1 MSFYKVAVAF
11 VVVALGAAAVL
22 AFPSFSPEV
31 DASLEPSAVKA
42 NRVAAPEQTNPE
54 PVKLDQ
60 LQPEQ
65 LKPEPA
71 KPEVAPEPVPLPQAR
86 PKKGRTQQASH
97 PQGKSQQSKPAQAEP
112 RAAAKVKGCTD
123 STLSYY
129 AAKCQRTRTKVVNGV
144 RTTRIVADDR
154 PTQE

>member
-42 NRVAAPEQTNPE
+42 NRVAPPEQAKPE
-54 PVKLDQ
+54 PVKLEQ

-86 PKKGRTQQASH
+86 PKKGRTQQATH
-97 PQGKSQQSKPAQAEP
+97 PQGKGQQPEP
-112 RAAAKVKGCTD
+112 RAASRVKGCSD

-129 AAKCQRTRTKVVNGV
+129 AAKCQKTRTRVVNGV
-144 RTTRIVADDR
+144 RTTRVVADDR